1 MAKLNW
7 KKSLG
12 LSDLDYPVP
21 DHANSFAYLLG
32 GLALFCFL
40 VSFVTGFI
48 MTQFYSPSPITAH
61 DSVRYM
67 NFVPWLKFIRSLHY
81 WSANIGFAIVI
92 IHMLRVIFTGA
103 YRPPRVLTYLIGVGL
118 LFITFQIYFT
128 GTVLKWDQ
136 EGYEGM
142 AHFIAANKLL
152 GPLGSIFMED
162 FTLSTSMLS
171 RFYAMHIA
179 LFPILFILLIVVH
192 AFLIKQLGISPRPYQ
207 SENEYSASLEKGVT
221 FLSHARKLTIFGLV
235 LIAVLGLLAIVMS
248 PELGPAPKAGIEI
261 TKPPWPFWI
270 FYPIESAI
278 GIIGILLGSIVVGA
292 YLLFVPILG
301 IIISRENILL
311 KTVNII
317 TIIGL
322 IIWFAMMVKTYLS
335 PVMSHM

>member
-7 KKSLG
+7 KKFFG

-21 DHANSFAYLLG
+21 AHANSIAYLIG

-40 VSFVTGFI
+40 VAFVTGII
-48 MTQFYSPSPITAH
+48 MTQFYSPSPLTAH
-61 DSVRYM
+61 NSVRYII
-67 NFVPWLKFIRSLHY
+67 FVPWLKFVRSLHF

-103 YRPPRVLTYLIGVGL
+103 YRPPRVITYLIGVGL
-118 LFITFQIYFT
+118 LFVVFQAYFT

-136 EGYEGM
+136 EGFEGM
-142 AHFIAANKLL
+142 GHFLAVNKIL
-152 GPLGSIFMED
+152 GPFGSIFLED

-171 RFYAMHIA
+171 RLYAMHISI
-179 LFPILFILLIVVH
+179 FPILFILLIVAH
-192 AFLIKQLGISPRPYQ
+192 AFLIKQLGISPKPYQ
-207 SENEYSASLEKGVT
+207 TENEYSESLKKGVT
-221 FLSHARKLTIFGLV
+221 FLSHAKKLIIFGLI
-235 LIAVLGLLAIVMS
+235 LIAIIGILAFIIS
-248 PELGPAPKAGIEI
+248 PELGHAPKAGIEI

-270 FYPIESAI
+270 FYPIESFI
-278 GIIGILLGSIVVGA
+278 GIAGILLGTAVVGA
-292 YLLFVPILG
+292 YLLLVPILG
-301 IIISRENILL
+301 LIISKEKTLL

-322 IIWFAMMVKTYLS
+322 IIWFAMMIKTYFA